1 MFGMATAGL
10 RIVRVLERGAA
21 SPLYLVLVGAA
32 GLAVT
37 VSMTIPFA
45 SVIVPAVL
53 LSRRRWL
60 AVALTAAVGSA
71 LGGLIL
77 YLAFH
82 HLAWGMAA
90 RHLPML
96 QQSAAWQTTTRW
108 VAAYGVIA
116 LGVVAALPLPST
128 PVIAF
133 AAIERFPVAH
143 VALALWL
150 GKSLKYGVYAYLA
163 AHFPDVVT
171 SRVARRRSRLPAAT
185 RSTDRR

>member
-1 MFGMATAGL
+1 MATLGL
-10 RIVRVLERGAA
+10 RIVRVLERAVA
-21 SPLYLVLVGAA
+21 SPFYLVLVGGA

-60 AVALTAAVGSA
+60 AVALAAAAGSA
-71 LGGLIL
+71 LGGLVL

-82 HLAWGMAA
+82 HLAWSVAA

-116 LGVVAALPLPST
+116 LGIVAALPLPST
-128 PVIAF
+128 PAIAF
-133 AAIERFPVAH
+133 TAIERLSVVH

-150 GKSLKYGVYAYLA
+150 GKSLKYSVYAYLA
-163 AHFPDVVT
+163 AHFPDVVSYAAT
-171 SRVARRRSRLPAAT
+171 SRRVELPGE
-185 RSTDRR
+185 RGVGP